1 MKDRREKSGNADGVS
16 RHAVSQSIRM
26 RAAFLA
32 GALILVGFGVVI
44 GRIAYLQFV
53 KGEEYRANAAAQ
65 QLADTEITPK
75 RGTIYDANMNE
86 IARSVTVWNVVV
98 SPKAMEEAGTNI
110 NQVAIQLAEI
120 LDITSEEIMEKLMKT
135 DSSYQIVKKKVE
147 MPVANEIRQ
156 WMSDYN
162 ATEAAETSP
171 IVGITL
177 EEDSK
182 RYYPYGSFA
191 SHLIG
196 FTSSDGYGLTGLELY
211 YNDTLEGTAGRVIT
225 AQTAQGDLLEE
236 EYSVEYPAQDGN
248 SLVLTIDQNIQSLTE
263 KYLRAAVKEH
273 NVANRGVA
281 IVMNVNTGAI
291 LAMATMPDYD
301 LMDPYTLN
309 DEALANEINAIVDET
324 ERSEARVKA
333 QNEMWRNKAVSEV
346 YEPGSVFKVVTA
358 SAALDSG
365 SATLDTTHTCV
376 GSEKVLD
383 TTFRCAETAGHGT
396 LNFAAA
402 INYSCNPYYINL
414 GLTMGAHT
422 FCSYLQSFGF
432 YEKTGIDAA
441 SEVKSVVVSEE
452 NMGSVSL
459 ASSAFG
465 QTSTVTPIEM
475 ITAFSAA
482 VNGGKL
488 VQPYVVQ
495 TVLDSEGNVVS
506 EHETVVKR
514 QVISE
519 EVSETIRY
527 LLEGT
532 VDKEL
537 GASLGY
543 TSHNT
548 AAKVDGYRVG
558 GKSGTSQKQSVK
570 EGNEDDSLRIASFCG
585 FAPADDPEIAVLV
598 VLDEP
603 HSWSEYG
610 GSLAGPVVSS
620 ILGEA
625 LPYLGFEPQYTEEEL
640 ANRDVTV
647 PTLTTEGENEFSK
660 AQRKLNDL
668 GLSFYVVGE
677 EGANVV
683 AQFPEA
689 GTKVSR
695 DSTIIL
701 YTGSTEQTMTAVPNL
716 VGLTLS
722 QVQNT
727 LESKHLNLRIEGTD
741 STGSSVVAATQD
753 IAEGTEVALGT
764 VITVTFHDTSVT
776 D

>member
-1 MKDRREKSGNADGVS
+1 MRLR
-16 RHAVSQSIRM
+16 AV
-26 RAAFLA
+26 FLSCL
-32 GALILVGFGVVI
+32 LILVGFGIVA
-44 GRIAYLQFV
+44 GRIFYLQFII
-53 KGEEYRANAAAQ
+53 GDDYRARAAAQ

-75 RGTIYDANMNE
+75 RGAIYDADMNE
-86 IARSVTVWNVVV
+86 LARSVTVWNVVA
-98 SPKAMEEAGTNI
+98 SPSSMAEANTNI
-110 NQVAIQLAEI
+110 AMVSRQLAEI
-120 LDITSEEIMEKLMKT
+120 LGITSEEIMEKLAQT
-135 DSSYQIVKKKVE
+135 DSSYQVIQKKVE
-147 MPVANEIRQ
+147 KPVADAIRE
-156 WMSDYN
+156 WMSAYN
-162 ATEAAETSP
+162 ETEAAETSP

-177 EEDSK
+177 EEDAK

-196 FTSSDGYGLTGLELY
+196 FTSTDGYGLTGLELY
-211 YNDTLEGTAGRVIT
+211 YNETLEGTAGRVIT
-225 AQTAQGDLLEE
+225 AQTAWGDLVED
-236 EYSVEYPAQDGN
+236 EYSVEYPAEDGN
-248 SLVLTIDQNIQSLTE
+248 SIVLTISQNIQSVTE
-263 KYLRAAVKEH
+263 KYLSAAVKEH

-281 IVMNVNTGAI
+281 IVMNVKTGAI
-291 LAMATMPDYD
+291 LAMATMPDFD

-309 DEALANEINAIVDET
+309 DEALAAEIAAIADET
-324 ERSEARVKA
+324 EQTTARRNA

-365 SATLDTTHTCV
+365 TANLNTTHTCI
-376 GSEKVLD
+376 GYETVLD
-383 TTFRCAETAGHGT
+383 TKFRCAETSGHGT
-396 LNFAAA
+396 LNFAAG
-402 INYSCNPYYINL
+402 INYSCNPYYITL
-414 GLTMGAHT
+414 GLNMGAHT
-422 FCSYLQSFGF
+422 FCSYLQAFGF

-441 SEVKSVVVSEE
+441 AEVKSVVVSEE
-452 NMGSVSL
+452 NMSQVAL

-475 ITAFSAA
+475 ITAFAAA

-488 VQPYVVQ
+488 VEPYVVQ
-495 TVLDSEGNVVS
+495 TVLDADGNVVS

-558 GKSGTSQKQSVK
+558 GKSGTSQKQSVT

-647 PTLTTEGENEFSK
+647 PTLNGEGENEFSK

-683 AQFPEA
+683 SQFPEA
-689 GTKVSR
+689 GTKVAR
-695 DSTIIL
+695 GSTIIL
-701 YTGSTEQTMTAVPNL
+701 YTEAVEQTMTTVPNL
-716 VGLTLS
+716 TGLTLS
-722 QVQNT
+722 QVENT
-727 LESKHLNLRIEGTD
+727 LEAKHLNLRVEGTT
-741 STGSSVVAATQD
+741 STGSSVVAAAQD
-753 IAEGTEVALGT
+753 LAADTEVAIGT
-764 VITVTFHDTSVT
+764 VVTVTFHDTSVT

>member
-1 MKDRREKSGNADGVS
+1 MRANNRGNGEDISKNTVS
-16 RHAVSQSIRM
+16 RSM
-26 RAAFLA
+26 RLRAIFLSCLLILA
-32 GALILVGFGVVI
+32 GFGIVA
-44 GRIAYLQFV
+44 GRVFYLQFV
-53 KGEEYRANAAAQ
+53 LGDEYRARAAAQ
-65 QLADTEITPK
+65 QLADTEIAPK
-75 RGTIYDANMNE
+75 RGTIYDADMNE
-86 IARSVTVWNVVV
+86 LARSVTVWNVVA
-98 SPKAMEEAGTNI
+98 SPADMAKENTNI
-110 NQVAIQLAEI
+110 AMVSRQLAEI
-120 LDITSEEIMEKLMKT
+120 LGITSEEIMEKLAQT
-135 DSSYQIVKKKVE
+135 DSSYQVIQKKVE
-147 MPVANEIRQ
+147 KPVADAIRE
-156 WMSDYN
+156 WMSEYN
-162 ATEAAETSP
+162 KTEAAETSP
-171 IVGITL
+171 IVGISL
-177 EEDSK
+177 EEDAK

-196 FTSSDGYGLTGLELY
+196 FTSTDGYGLTGLELY
-211 YNDTLEGTAGRVIT
+211 YNETLEGTAGRVIT
-225 AQTAQGDLLEE
+225 AQTAWGDLVED
-236 EYSVEYPAQDGN
+236 EYSVEYPAGDGN
-248 SLVLTIDQNIQSLTE
+248 SLVLTISQNIQSVTE
-263 KYLRAAVKEH
+263 KYLSAAVKEH

-281 IVMNVNTGAI
+281 IVMNVKTGAI
-291 LAMATMPDYD
+291 LAMATMPDFD

-309 DEALANEINAIVDET
+309 DEALAAEIAAIADET
-324 ERSEARVKA
+324 ERTTARRNA

-365 SATLDTTHTCV
+365 TATLGTTHTCV
-376 GSEKVLD
+376 GSETVLD
-383 TTFRCAETAGHGT
+383 TKFRCAETSGHGT
-396 LNFAAA
+396 LNFAAG
-402 INYSCNPYYINL
+402 INYSCNPYYITL
-414 GLTMGAHT
+414 GLNMGAQT
-422 FCSYLQSFGF
+422 FCSYLQAFGF

-441 SEVKSVVVSEE
+441 AEVKSVVVSEK
-452 NMGSVSL
+452 NMGQVAL

-475 ITAFSAA
+475 ITAFAAA

-488 VQPYVVQ
+488 VEPYVVQ
-495 TVLDSEGNVVS
+495 TVLDSDGNVVS

-558 GKSGTSQKQSVK
+558 GKSGTSQKQSVT

-647 PTLTTEGENEFSK
+647 PTLNGEGENEFSK

-689 GTKVSR
+689 GTKVAR
-695 DSTIIL
+695 GSTIIL
-701 YTGSTEQTMTAVPNL
+701 YTENVEQAMTTVPNL

-722 QVQNT
+722 QAENT
-727 LESKHLNLRIEGTD
+727 LEAKHLNLRVEGTT
-741 STGSSVVAATQD
+741 STGSSVVAAAQD
-753 IAEGTEVALGT
+753 IGEGTEVAIGT
-764 VITVTFHDTSVT
+764 VVTVTFHDTSVT

>member
-281 IVMNVNTGAI
+281 IVMNVNTGR
-291 LAMATMPDYD
+291 
-301 LMDPYTLN
+301 DPR
-309 DEALANEINAIVDET
+309 DGD
-324 ERSEARVKA
+324 
-333 QNEMWRNKAVSEV
+333 
-346 YEPGSVFKVVTA
+346 
-358 SAALDSG
+358 D
-365 SATLDTTHTCV
+365 
-376 GSEKVLD
+376 
-383 TTFRCAETAGHGT
+383 AG
-396 LNFAAA
+396 L
-402 INYSCNPYYINL
+402 
-414 GLTMGAHT
+414 
-422 FCSYLQSFGF
+422 
-432 YEKTGIDAA
+432 
-441 SEVKSVVVSEE
+441 
-452 NMGSVSL
+452 
-459 ASSAFG
+459 
-465 QTSTVTPIEM
+465 
-475 ITAFSAA
+475 
-482 VNGGKL
+482 
-488 VQPYVVQ
+488 
-495 TVLDSEGNVVS
+495 
-506 EHETVVKR
+506 
-514 QVISE
+514 
-519 EVSETIRY
+519 
-527 LLEGT
+527 
-532 VDKEL
+532 
-537 GASLGY
+537 
-543 TSHNT
+543 
-548 AAKVDGYRVG
+548 
-558 GKSGTSQKQSVK
+558 
-570 EGNEDDSLRIASFCG
+570 
-585 FAPADDPEIAVLV
+585 
-598 VLDEP
+598 
-603 HSWSEYG
+603 
-610 GSLAGPVVSS
+610 
-620 ILGEA
+620 
-625 LPYLGFEPQYTEEEL
+625 
-640 ANRDVTV
+640 
-647 PTLTTEGENEFSK
+647 
-660 AQRKLNDL
+660 
-668 GLSFYVVGE
+668 
-677 EGANVV
+677 
-683 AQFPEA
+683 
-689 GTKVSR
+689 
-695 DSTIIL
+695 
-701 YTGSTEQTMTAVPNL
+701 
-716 VGLTLS
+716 
-722 QVQNT
+722 
-727 LESKHLNLRIEGTD
+727 
-741 STGSSVVAATQD
+741 
-753 IAEGTEVALGT
+753 
-764 VITVTFHDTSVT
+764 
-776 D
+776 

>member
-365 SATLDTTHTCV
+365 SAALDTTHTCV

>member
-1 MKDRREKSGNADGVS
+1 MKNRHTNRSGADAVQKNT
-16 RHAVSQSIRM
+16 VSQSIRL
-26 RAAFLA
+26 RALFLA
-32 GALILVGFGVVI
+32 CALILVGFGVVI

-53 KGEEYRANAAAQ
+53 MGDEYRARAAAQ
-65 QLADTEITPK
+65 QLADTAITPK

-86 IARSVTVWNVVV
+86 LARSVTVWNVVV
-98 SPKAMEEAGTNI
+98 SPSAMAEAETNT
-110 NQVAIQLAEI
+110 NMVAIKLAEI
-120 LDITSEEIMEKLMKT
+120 LGITSEEIMEKLMKT
-135 DSSYQIVKKKVE
+135 DSSYQVIQKKVE
-147 MPVANEIRQ
+147 KPVADAIRQ
-156 WMSDYN
+156 WVAEYN
-162 ATEAAETSP
+162 ETKADDAP
-171 IVGITL
+171 AVVGITL
-177 EEDSK
+177 EEDAK

-191 SHLIG
+191 SHLLG
-196 FTSSDGYGLTGLELY
+196 FTSTDGYGLTGLELY
-211 YNDTLEGTAGRVIT
+211 YNDTLEGTAGRIIT
-225 AQTAQGDLLEE
+225 AKTAQGDLIED
-236 EYSVEYPAQDGN
+236 EYSVEYPAENGN

-263 KYLRAAVKEH
+263 KYLSAAVKEH

-291 LAMATMPDYD
+291 LAMATMPDFD

-309 DEALANEINAIVDET
+309 DEALAAEIAAIADENERT
-324 ERSEARVKA
+324 TARRNA

-365 SATLDTTHTCV
+365 SASLGTTHTCV
-376 GSEKVLD
+376 GSETVLD
-383 TTFRCAETAGHGT
+383 TKFRCAETSGHGT

-402 INYSCNPYYINL
+402 INYSCNPYYISL
-414 GLTMGAHT
+414 GLNMGAQT
-422 FCSYLQSFGF
+422 FCSYLQAFGF
-432 YEKTGIDAA
+432 YEKTGIDTA

-452 NMGSVSL
+452 NMGSVAL

-475 ITAFSAA
+475 ITAFATA

-495 TVLDSEGNVVS
+495 TVLDPDGNVVR

-519 EVSETIRY
+519 EVSETMRY

-558 GKSGTSQKQSVK
+558 GKSGTSQKQSVQ

-620 ILGEA
+620 ILGES
-625 LPYLGFEPQYTEEEL
+625 LPYLGFEPQYSEEEL
-640 ANRDVTV
+640 ANRDVAV
-647 PTLTTEGENEFSK
+647 PTLTNEGDNEFSK

-701 YTGSTEQTMTAVPNL
+701 YTSSTEQTMTTVPNL
-716 VGLTLS
+716 TGLTLT
-722 QVQNT
+722 QVKNT

-741 STGSSVVAATQD
+741 STGSSVVAAAQD
-753 IAEGTEVALGT
+753 LAEGTEVAIGT
-764 VITVTFHDTSVT
+764 VVTVTFHDTSVT

>member
-1 MKDRREKSGNADGVS
+1 
-16 RHAVSQSIRM
+16 
-26 RAAFLA
+26 
-32 GALILVGFGVVI
+32 
-44 GRIAYLQFV
+44 
-53 KGEEYRANAAAQ
+53 
-65 QLADTEITPK
+65 
-75 RGTIYDANMNE
+75 
-86 IARSVTVWNVVV
+86 
-98 SPKAMEEAGTNI
+98 
-110 NQVAIQLAEI
+110 
-120 LDITSEEIMEKLMKT
+120 
-135 DSSYQIVKKKVE
+135 
-147 MPVANEIRQ
+147 
-156 WMSDYN
+156 
-162 ATEAAETSP
+162 
-171 IVGITL
+171 
-177 EEDSK
+177 
-182 RYYPYGSFA
+182 
-191 SHLIG
+191 
-196 FTSSDGYGLTGLELY
+196 
-211 YNDTLEGTAGRVIT
+211 
-225 AQTAQGDLLEE
+225 
-236 EYSVEYPAQDGN
+236 
-248 SLVLTIDQNIQSLTE
+248 
-263 KYLRAAVKEH
+263 
-273 NVANRGVA
+273 
-281 IVMNVNTGAI
+281 
-291 LAMATMPDYD
+291 
-301 LMDPYTLN
+301 
-309 DEALANEINAIVDET
+309 
-324 ERSEARVKA
+324 
-333 QNEMWRNKAVSEV
+333 
-346 YEPGSVFKVVTA
+346 
-358 SAALDSG
+358 
-365 SATLDTTHTCV
+365 
-376 GSEKVLD
+376 
-383 TTFRCAETAGHGT
+383 
-396 LNFAAA
+396 
-402 INYSCNPYYINL
+402 
-414 GLTMGAHT
+414 MGAHT

-668 GLSFYVVGE
+668 GLSFYAVGE